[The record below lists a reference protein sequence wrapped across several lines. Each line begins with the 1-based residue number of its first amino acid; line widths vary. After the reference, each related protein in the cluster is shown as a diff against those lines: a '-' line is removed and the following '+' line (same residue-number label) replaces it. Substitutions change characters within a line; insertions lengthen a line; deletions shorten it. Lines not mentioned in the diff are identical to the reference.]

1 MTLELTDFKASYV
14 VDGAVIL
21 FTKDPDIQTI
31 ERVENLL
38 KNIANDLIRASLER
52 DL

>member
-1 MTLELTDFKASYV
+1 MTLELNDFKASYV

-31 ERVENLL
+31 ERVEHLL
-38 KNIANDLIRASLER
+38 KEIANDYIRKSL
-52 DL
+52 DKD